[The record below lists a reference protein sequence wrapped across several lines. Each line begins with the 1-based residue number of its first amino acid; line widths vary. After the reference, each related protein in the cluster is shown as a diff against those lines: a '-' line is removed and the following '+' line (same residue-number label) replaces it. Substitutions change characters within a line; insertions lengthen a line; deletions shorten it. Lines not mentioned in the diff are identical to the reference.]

1 MCVNAVAMAI
11 IFLYYHTNRTLAT
24 CHLSYT
30 HVRLAN
36 VLLTIASSASF
47 CLVAFA
53 FLFMLNIKYTFSRCT
68 IKTLMNL
75 GRMKHACRSFKRFL
89 IIRGSW
95 YHDETSVYL
104 FVKVAF
110 ALEQQSIWAAIF
122 PAMHKTSFSAID
134 GVRDANVGS
143 QTEAEKYKGRSLEV
157 CIVFSLFLAIFSGM
171 K

>member
-1 MCVNAVAMAI
+1 MNRREAERRRCEGKQEVDQQDEALPFSNRLFLLHLAITSVNISLSAFWLIRSNDFSVRVCVCMCVNAVAMAI

-89 IIRGSW
+89 IIRGS
-95 YHDETSVYL
+95 
-104 FVKVAF
+104 
-110 ALEQQSIWAAIF
+110 
-122 PAMHKTSFSAID
+122 
-134 GVRDANVGS
+134 
-143 QTEAEKYKGRSLEV
+143 
-157 CIVFSLFLAIFSGM
+157 
-171 K
+171 